1 MKIAIIAA
9 RARNH
14 VIGNGPDIPWQVKGE
29 QRLFRD
35 ITMGGTLIMG
45 RKTFESIGRPL
56 PGRTTIVISRQAD
69 LKKEG
74 CLTATS
80 LQQGITLAKSLG
92 ADIFIAGG
100 GEIYAQAFQQLQGEL
115 LLHLTT
121 IDTDAEGDIF
131 FPIPE
136 PAEWEV
142 LEEKHFESN
151 INYRYQKLSR
161 IQSDR

>member
-1 MKIAIIAA
+1 MQLSIIVAA
-9 RARNH
+9 NENG
-14 VIGNGPDIPWQVKGE
+14 VIGCDNALPWHLPEDMKY
-29 QRLFRD
+29 FRRV
-35 ITMGGTLIMG
+35 TMGKPIVMG